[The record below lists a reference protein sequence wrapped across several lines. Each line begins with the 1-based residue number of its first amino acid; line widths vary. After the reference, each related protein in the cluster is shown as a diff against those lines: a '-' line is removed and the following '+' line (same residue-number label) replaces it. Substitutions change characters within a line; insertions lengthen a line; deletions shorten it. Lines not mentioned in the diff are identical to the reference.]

1 MPRVPLSRNPVSA
14 CLSRRRAAAL
24 LAGCALQVAAPPA
37 ARAQHASAAPLP
49 PRRVPTRTVRL
60 IVPFA
65 AAQGSDLLARTLG
78 AGLGAVWGQ
87 TVVVENRPGANGSL
101 AVQELLRSAPDGHTL
116 LVSSNAPI
124 VINPNLYRRLAYR
137 PATDLVPLLPLAAA
151 TLALV
156 VNPSLGVSSL
166 AELVAWLKSKPGP
179 HSYGS
184 PGLGS
189 TSHMAAALFAQA
201 AGVELVHVPYKGSG
215 AALTDL
221 IGGQLSLMVDAL
233 PSCLQHVHS
242 GRLRALAV
250 TGESRSSYLPAV
262 PTCASLGLPGL
273 PAGGWYGV
281 FAPARLGAAAA
292 DQMARDLAG
301 AIAQPAFHARLQEQA
316 FDPLL
321 LDAPGFARLVRDD
334 TAYWERTTRRLHLF
348 QQE

>member
-1 MPRVPLSRNPVSA
+1 MPRVPLSRPPVSA
-14 CLSRRRAAAL
+14 RLNRRRVAAL
-24 LAGCALQVAAPPA
+24 LAGCVQLVAAPHA
-37 ARAQHASAAPLP
+37 ARAQPASAAAGK
-49 PRRVPTRTVRL
+49 PRRVPTRAVRL

-78 AGLGAVWGQ
+78 SGLGAVWGQ
-87 TVVVENRPGANGSL
+87 TVVVENRPGANGAL
-101 AVQELLRSAPDGHTL
+101 AVQELLRSPPDGHTL

-124 VINPNLYRRLAYR
+124 VINPNLYRRLPYR

-151 TLALV
+151 TLAVV
-156 VNPSLGVSSL
+156 VNPSLGVSTMG
-166 AELVAWLKSKPGP
+166 ELVAWLKSRPGP
-179 HSYGS
+179 HSFGS

-189 TSHMAAALFAQA
+189 TSHMAAALLAQA
-201 AGVELVHVPYKGSG
+201 TGVELVHVPYKGSG

-250 TGESRSSYLPAV
+250 TSESRSNYLPSV

-281 FAPARLGAAAA
+281 FAPARLDAALAGEIT
-292 DQMARDLAG
+292 RDLAG

-316 FDPLL
+316 FDPLA
-321 LDAPGFARLVRDD
+321 LDGPGFARLVRDD
-334 TAYWERTTRRLHLF
+334 TAYWERTTRRLQLF
-348 QQE
+348 QRE